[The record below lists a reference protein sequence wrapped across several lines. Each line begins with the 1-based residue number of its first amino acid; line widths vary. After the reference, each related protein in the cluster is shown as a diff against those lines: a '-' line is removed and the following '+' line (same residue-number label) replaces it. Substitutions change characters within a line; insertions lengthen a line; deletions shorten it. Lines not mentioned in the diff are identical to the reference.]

1 MVRAM
6 SVRRLACA
14 LSVSLVASV
23 TVVVA
28 QPKSGPTAPVAPA
41 KEAAPA
47 GSAAAPVDAGSAVQM
62 AEEPPPEDMDGTS
75 EDPDA
80 PGMGDAPEAAPV
92 PQKQVTTGFPIEEAL
107 RPITLPQNMSE
118 VTLGLGAQV
127 SPLATSGTLRARYG
141 ITRQVQLGLTYQ
153 FGGFYADED
162 FLASATG
169 DTKFHPGKA
178 VGLDVTVQLQK
189 WLAVRVGVPVYVD
202 PVAVGITLGAP
213 LRFVLGN
220 KLTLGGMEELLN
232 IRASKFVPSFQYEY
246 VNAIGADNEDNNT
259 TQSSGFVRPSGYAI
273 FQYQPNLALIG
284 RFGVQID
291 FDGGDTASTVS
302 FMRAGLQFS
311 PRRQIDLGFSIGFD
325 DLSRGGSFSPAAYVS
340 VRI

>member
-1 MVRAM
+1 MCAERVVGRVGDGRRRAAQEW
-6 SVRRLACA
+6 SHGARR
-14 LSVSLVASV
+14 
-23 TVVVA
+23 
-28 QPKSGPTAPVAPA
+28 
-41 KEAAPA
+41 A
-47 GSAAAPVDAGSAVQM
+47 GQGGRPGGLGRRPGRGRSRRPDRRGT
-62 AEEPPPEDMDGTS
+62 PPPRRGGAQRGPRPRSTLRR
-75 EDPDA
+75 
-80 PGMGDAPEAAPV
+80 
-92 PQKQVTTGFPIEEAL
+92 TTGAV
-107 RPITLPQNMSE
+107 RS
-118 VTLGLGAQV
+118 GLGAQRP
-127 SPLATSGTLRARYG
+127 PLATPGTLRARYG

-153 FGGFYADED
+153 FGGFYAEED

-169 DTKFHPGKA
+169 DSKFHPGKA

-213 LRFVLGN
+213 LRFVFGS

-232 IRASKFVPSFQYEY
+232 IKASKFVPSFQYEY
-246 VNAIGADNEDNNT
+246 INAVGADNEDNNT
-259 TQSSGFVRPSGYAI
+259 TQSSGYVRPSGYAI
-273 FQYQPNLALIG
+273 YQYQPNLALIG

-311 PRRQIDLGFSIGFD
+311 PRRQIDLGFSLGFD